1 MLTHRREDVR
11 VWPTATFLSSEVEK
25 DISEQRLFKY
35 IKLHMFEKL
44 ESVLFL
50 VISSH
55 RLLTLTLRFG
65 EFDPLAASCCQNYCP
80 ISACL
85 WGTFLSLLPV
95 QVLHRFQPRTL
106 VFAVQR
112 HVSAT

>member
-95 QVLHRFQPRTL
+95 QVLHRFEPQTL

-112 HVSAT
+112 YVSAT